1 MKRVV
6 AATLFAIIVLFFTTA
21 LGLSAI
27 QLTGFPYT
35 ADIDYLNI
43 PETAGIPRD
52 EVLLNYNAI
61 MDFLSP
67 FSDKEFSL
75 PTISYSERA
84 STHFEECK
92 PLFNAVYIFGAAS
105 AVILIVLIAIKV
117 VPKKTLRLSGAVTL
131 IIPTVIGA
139 AVMIDFDRAFTFF
152 HKIFFEGST
161 WIFDPELDRFITIM
175 PSTFFMHCAIF
186 IAFFWVVGAAI
197 QLIIGYSKNR
207 AHKS

>member
-1 MKRVV
+1 MKRAV
-6 AATLFAIIVLFFTTA
+6 AAIVFALIVLFFTTA

-35 ADIDYLNI
+35 ADIDYLKI
-43 PETAGIPRD
+43 PETAGISRE

-92 PLFNAVYIFGAAS
+92 PLFNAVYLFGAVS
-105 AVILIVLIAIKV
+105 AVILIVLILLKA

-131 IIPTVIGA
+131 IIPAVIGA
-139 AVMIDFDRAFTFF
+139 AVMIDFDSAFTFF

-161 WIFDPELDRFITIM
+161 WIFDPVADSFILIM
-175 PSTFFMHCAIF
+175 PSTFFMHCANF
-186 IAFFWVVGAAI
+186 IALFWVVGAVT
-197 QLIIGYSKNR
+197 QFVIGYSKGKVR
-207 AHKS
+207 KF